1 MVGNR
6 FAALAGCSSI
16 TVLDAKSTTGK
27 EQAYLIWFSL
37 GLMLIVLAVVFI
49 LFARF
54 VIKYR
59 YTKEKENHLPKDV
72 KGDLKL
78 ELTWTILPII
88 LLIVLAVPTI
98 QITYNQSPKT
108 SADAKTGLDIHVAAE
123 QFKWTFTQP
132 NGKTE
137 ENKLVLPEGETVTLH
152 LSSKDVIHS
161 FWVPELAGKIDTTP
175 GKQVTYEI
183 KNPKKGTYKGK
194 CAEYCGIQHAN
205 MVFEVQV
212 VSQKA
217 YEKYLDEM
225 KKPSGKSQ

>member
-1 MVGNR
+1 MQ
-6 FAALAGCSSI
+6 
-16 TVLDAKSTTGK
+16 KSTTGE

-37 GLMLIVLAVVFI
+37 GLMMIVLAVVFI

-59 YTKEKENHLPKDV
+59 YKKEKDDFLPEDV
-72 KGDLKL
+72 KGNLKL

-98 QITYNQSPKT
+98 QITYDQSPQT
-108 SADAKTGLDIHVAAE
+108 SADADAGMDIGVAAE
-123 QFKWTFTQP
+123 QFKWTFSQP

-161 FWVPELAGKIDTTP
+161 FWVPALAGKIDTIP

-183 KNPKKGTYKGK
+183 KNPKKGD
-194 CAEYCGIQHAN
+194 I
-205 MVFEVQV
+205 
-212 VSQKA
+212 
-217 YEKYLDEM
+217 
-225 KKPSGKSQ
+225 